1 MKTHAH
7 GGTGWQDGLAIDL
20 SASVNAYPLPDRIRT
35 AAREATAEMWKYPDP
50 AYTKLRDAVARAEGV
65 PMARVVCGNGASELF
80 TAIVRAFRP
89 QRVALTEPCYSGYE
103 YALGGYGT
111 EALAVRRYPLREET
125 GFTLGEDFLRFLERE
140 EPELLFLA
148 DPNNPNGSLIPAAL
162 KENVIRYCQ
171 EHGILLVLDECYL
184 ELTARGVEALRG
196 RQRDRSRAV
205 AGPEAFDV
213 AAEPGVLRVKAFT
226 KTFAVPGAR
235 VGYLLAGTEELA
247 ERVMRELPEWNL
259 SVFAEAV
266 GVACARELLET
277 SFAADALSYNAE
289 ERERLA
295 AALAELGFKVYPSDA
310 NFLLVRAPWP
320 GLAGRLAAVAGILV
334 RDCANFHGLGAD
346 YFRFAVGSR
355 QENEALLSALR
366 TFARQAEGGAR

>member
-20 SASVNAYPLPDRIRT
+20 SASVNAYPLPDRIRA
-35 AAREATAEMWKYPDP
+35 AAREAAAEMWKYPDP
-50 AYTKLRDAVARAEGV
+50 AYTKLREAVARAEGV
-65 PMARVVCGNGASELF
+65 PMERVVCGNGASELF

-103 YALGGYGT
+103 YALGGCGT

-162 KENVIRYCQ
+162 KENVIRYCR

-184 ELTARGVEALRG
+184 ELTTRGVEALRG
-196 RQRDRSRAV
+196 RQRDRGRAA
-205 AGPEAFDV
+205 AGPEAFGA

-247 ERVMRELPEWNL
+247 ERVRRELPEWNL

-266 GVACARELLET
+266 GIACARELLET
-277 SFAADALSYNAE
+277 SFAADALSYNAD

-320 GLAGRLAAVAGILV
+320 GLAGRLAAEAGILV
-334 RDCANFHGLGAD
+334 RDCTNFHGLGAD

-366 TFARQAEGGAR
+366 TFTRQAEGGAR